1 MFNRRALGGIAA
13 AAALLGVVATTP
25 AQAQKYNFKLTSFVP
40 AKGGFW
46 NNYMGRF
53 INAVELMTNGE
64 VKIKG
69 FGVGV
74 LAGPFDGWAAVQKG
88 TADIC
93 YCYPGFAL
101 NADPA
106 NGIFA
111 GMVGGMP
118 MEEFMHWF
126 VAGDGTKLLTEMRGK
141 TQKLVP
147 VVTGFGSTEI
157 FLHSHRKI
165 QTIADLKGM
174 KIRTAGA
181 WADILKRV
189 GASPTVLPPADIF
202 TALER
207 RVIDGTE
214 FVTPSTNIK
223 LGFHKIAKY
232 IIVPGI
238 HSPSHMNEA
247 VFSESTWKSLPKRL
261 QDQIRAA
268 GLYAGFRTAM
278 QIGIDDLNAMEAM
291 SKGKNEWVSLTP
303 EAQAKIKELGR
314 EWSSEQAKA
323 QSAKG
328 NDWMARVSESYW
340 GFYDRWKKYGTYR
353 HN

>member
-1 MFNRRALGGIAA
+1 MTKLKHLIGAA
-13 AAALLGVVATTP
+13 AVAAIVAVAP
-25 AQAQKYNFKLTSFVP
+25 AAPVQAQKYEFKLTSFVP

-53 INAVELMTNGE
+53 INAVHLFTNGE

-74 LAGPFDGWAAVQKG
+74 LAGPFDGWKAVQKG

-93 YCYPGFAL
+93 YCYPGFAV

-118 MEEFMHWF
+118 MEEFMHWL
-126 VAGDGTKLLTEMRGK
+126 VAGGGGKILAEMRNE
-141 TQKLVP
+141 TQQLHP
-147 VVTGFGSTEI
+147 VLTGFGSTEI

-174 KIRTAGA
+174 KIRTAGP
-181 WADILKRV
+181 WAEILKLV
-189 GASPTVLPPADIF
+189 GASPTVLPPPDIY

-214 FVTPSTNIK
+214 FVTPSTNVK

-247 VFSESTWKSLPKRL
+247 VFSQKTWKSLPKKI
-261 QDQIRAA
+261 QDQISAA
-268 GLYAGFRTAM
+268 GQYAGFQTAM
-278 QIGIDDLNAMEAM
+278 NVGVADLAAMETM
-291 SKGKNEWVSLTP
+291 SKGRNEWVTLTQAAQ
-303 EAQAKIKELGR
+303 EKIKDLGRDWSFDQAKK
-314 EWSSEQAKA
+314 

-328 NDWMARVSESYW
+328 NPWMARASESYW
-340 GFYDRWKKYGTYR
+340 GFYDRWNKFATYR